1 MAQTSIN
8 IRMDNELKNDFD
20 SFCEKVGMSMTTAFC
35 IFAKTVVR
43 EQRIPF
49 EITTGADP
57 FFSEANMARLARAVR
72 ELDAGHGTPHEL
84 IEVPDDE

>member
-1 MAQTSIN
+1 MPQTSIN

-20 SFCEKVGMSMTTAFC
+20 TFCEKVGMSMSTAFC

-49 EITTGADP
+49 EIATGEDP
-57 FFSEANMARLARAVR
+57 FHSAANMARLKHAFA
-72 ELDAGHGTPHEL
+72 ELDAGKGTQHEL
-84 IEVPDDE
+84 IEVEEDE